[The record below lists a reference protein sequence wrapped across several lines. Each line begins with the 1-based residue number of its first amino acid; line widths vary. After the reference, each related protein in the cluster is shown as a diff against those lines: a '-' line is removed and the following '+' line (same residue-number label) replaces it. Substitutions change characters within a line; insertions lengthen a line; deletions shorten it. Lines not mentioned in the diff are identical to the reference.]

1 MGLKPDRPLECL
13 AAALH
18 HAALLALPDVRYL
31 ARDFAA
37 EAARADALRAAGR
50 PVPSRS
56 DPAYEQL
63 SKPVARR
70 PTADECSVLAMFPQM
85 WGSTSLGF
93 GGIGGAAMTSAYTVA
108 IEGPQGSV
116 AMYFGGRYAYQV
128 DFANATDTQRNA
140 IHADLAVRQVQG
152 VREACARYGATT
164 DLSPQAEQ
172 QDEHA
177 HAHSLR

>member
-56 DPAYEQL
+56 DPGYEQL

-93 GGIGGAAMTSAYTVA
+93 GGIGGAAMTSAYTVV
-108 IEGPQGSV
+108 IEGPQSTV
-116 AMYFGGRYAYQV
+116 AVYFGGRYAYQV
-128 DFANATDTQRNA
+128 DLAAVTELQRDA
-140 IHADLAVRQVQG
+140 FRGDMAAHRIQG
-152 VREACARYGATT
+152 VCESCARYGATT
-164 DLSPQAEQ
+164 ETAPTSTNP
-172 QDEHA
+172 
-177 HAHSLR
+177 